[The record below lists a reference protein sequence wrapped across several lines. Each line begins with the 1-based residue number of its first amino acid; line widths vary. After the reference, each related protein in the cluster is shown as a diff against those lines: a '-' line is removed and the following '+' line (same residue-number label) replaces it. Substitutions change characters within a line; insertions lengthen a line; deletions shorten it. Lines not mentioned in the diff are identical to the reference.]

1 MDSRHEPD
9 PSFIDHLEWQVGR
22 ELRRRSRRVGLSPR
36 LRTARTVGLMVGSV
50 ALGAATMGVSQQ
62 LQDSW
67 RKELV
72 EARLSAQVQLTEQRL
87 EMLRGA
93 AESSRRQLG
102 LGMIGEREVAQIE
115 LQLAQTDKIS
125 HVGDTFG
132 QTELDGQVVLLQLEE
147 VRRSGREP
155 LSELSAPLVAGRD
168 FVSEKKNVQRELV
181 RRHLD
186 VAQAEAARMR
196 RRAALGTA
204 GELDVQ
210 PLDLAVAELEFQLQ
224 AYDRRL
230 VIRRAYLAS
239 EISAA
244 EAELQGLEVEAENRL
259 VLLDRRGELL
269 QLQMAQ
275 VESRV
280 AVGIMSQLDATPMR
294 TQISEHEAQRR
305 LAEAE
310 LQILRRELE
319 RRRAER

>member
-1 MDSRHEPD
+1 MDSKHEPD
-9 PSFIDHLEWQVGR
+9 PSFVDRLEWQVGR

-36 LRTARTVGLMVGSV
+36 LRTARTVGLVVGSM

-62 LQDSW
+62 VQDSW
-67 RKELV
+67 RQELL
-72 EARLSAQVQLTEQRL
+72 EARLSAQVQLTEERL
-87 EMLRGA
+87 GMLREA
-93 AESSRRQLG
+93 AEVSLRQFALG
-102 LGMIGEREVAQIE
+102 VIGERGVAQIE
-115 LQLAQTDKIS
+115 LQIAQTE
-125 HVGDTFG
+125 F
-132 QTELDGQVVLLQLEE
+132 DGQMVLLQLEE
-147 VRRSGREP
+147 VRGSGREP
-155 LSELSAPLVAGRD
+155 LSELSAPLVDGRD
-168 FVSEKKNVQRELV
+168 FVSEKEDLRRELA

-186 VAQAEAARMR
+186 IAQGEAVRMR

-204 GELDVQ
+204 GALDVQ
-210 PLDLAVAELEFQLQ
+210 PAELAVAELELQLQ

>member
-115 LQLAQTDKIS
+115 LQLA
-125 HVGDTFG
+125 